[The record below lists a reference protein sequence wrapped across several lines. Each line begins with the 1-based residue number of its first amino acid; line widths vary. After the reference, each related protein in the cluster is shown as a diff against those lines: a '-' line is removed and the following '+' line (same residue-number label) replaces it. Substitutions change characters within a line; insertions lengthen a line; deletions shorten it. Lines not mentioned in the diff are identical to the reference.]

1 MIDNILWFLSLA
13 PSALVY
19 NYTLACLLDVP
30 RKASLRSV
38 MCVPSYRSGSTS
50 TQAFSCF

>member
-30 RKASLRSV
+30 RKKTYAALLSFLSLSF
-38 MCVPSYRSGSTS
+38 S
-50 TQAFSCF
+50 AFCHV

>member
-30 RKASLRSV
+30 RKKTYAALLSFLS
-38 MCVPSYRSGSTS
+38 
-50 TQAFSCF
+50 

>member
-30 RKASLRSV
+30 RKKPMQPCSV
-38 MCVPSYRSGSTS
+38 FYP
-50 TQAFSCF
+50 